1 MITKNQKIKFWL
13 DGSIK
18 DRKTALDLYKLKHYD
33 WCLFLWHLS
42 LEKIIKANIIDN
54 NKEIIFIHNL
64 IKLAQN
70 TKVGLLDEELKLLAT
85 INSFNLNT
93 RYDDYKYSFYKKC
106 SSIFTRKWVI
116 ICRKIYLKFK
126 NNL

>member
-126 NNL
+126 NKA

>member
-93 RYDDYKYSFYKKC
+93 RYDYYKYSFYKKC

>member
-1 MITKNQKIKFWL
+1 MITKKQKIKFWK

-18 DRKTALDLYKLKHYD
+18 DRKTALDMYKLKHYD

-42 LEKIIKANIIDN
+42 LEKIIKASIIKN
-54 NKEIIFIHNL
+54 NKEIVFIHNL
-64 IKLAQN
+64 IKLAKN
-70 TKVGLLDEELKLLAT
+70 TKVELSDEELKSLAT

-93 RYDDYKYSFYKKC
+93 RYDDYKYSFYKQC
-106 SSIFTRKWVI
+106 SRVFAYKWVI

>member
-18 DRKTALDLYKLKHYD
+18 ERKTALDLYKLKHYD

-106 SSIFTRKWVI
+106 SSIFTRKWFI

>member
-1 MITKNQKIKFWL
+1 MITKTQKIKFWV

-18 DRKTALDLYKLKHYD
+18 DRKTAFDLYKLKHYD
-33 WCLFLWHLS
+33 WCLFLWHLA
-42 LEKIIKANIIDN
+42 LEKIIKANIVKN

-64 IKLAQN
+64 IKLTQN
-70 TKVGLLDEELKLLAT
+70 TKLELSDEELKSLAT

-106 SSIFTRKWVI
+106 NQKYTKKWVI